1 MDTIGIL
8 LAFILGAYIRKPF
21 ALKRVEK
28 KEEETVDNEVL
39 DFLKE
44 EAKQEQKRQLQMYK
58 ALQWNGKKGRLE
70 DED

>member
-21 ALKRVEK
+21 TLNRVEK
-28 KEEETVDNEVL
+28 KEEEKVDEDL
-39 DFLKE
+39 TDFLRE
-44 EAKQEQKRQLQMYK
+44 EAKMEQKRQIQMYK